1 MNSSIPRTGLLIP
14 PLTSWSRPPKRW
26 SPSGVESTTGAMALA
41 FVVIVRSVAAGLR
54 VAGVEERALGADVRQ
69 VVEVVGGRRR
79 AGRPLEGVGLPRVVA
94 GGLAAAQRD
103 EDVPEER
110 QHRQRD
116 REPADGGDD
125 VQVVPA
131 GGGRVVRDAS

>member
-26 SPSGVESTTGAMALA
+26 SPSGVASTTGAMALA
-41 FVVIVRSVAAGLR
+41 SMVIVVRSVAGGLG
-54 VAGVEERALGADVRQ
+54 VASVEERALGADVGQ

-79 AGRPLEGVGLPRVVA
+79 AGRPLQGVGLPWVVA

-103 EDVPEER
+103 EDV
-110 QHRQRD
+110 
-116 REPADGGDD
+116 
-125 VQVVPA
+125 
-131 GGGRVVRDAS
+131 